1 MFLAS
6 DMCTLVGRAKEFIA
20 PTDPTELS
28 SYVYLLIFVFL
39 NVALLGYRKSL
50 SIGAVIY
57 FLTLALMYAAAF
69 FWEGAPFIFF
79 WIYGAAAFYVILFEG
94 RRVLT
99 LFALMN
105 VFGCLVVIPQAAG
118 GMGNLSLGMFFE
130 DGFPPPLLNVF
141 WELNSMAHS
150 FLLLFGPVFVAV
162 EIYLYL
168 RRRRAKKEA
177 AQEREALL
185 ARKHEDPHR

>member
-6 DMCTLVGRAKEFIA
+6 DMYTLVIRVKDFFA

-57 FLTLALMYAAAF
+57 LLTLVIMHAAAS
-69 FWEGAPFIFF
+69 FWEGAPSIFF
-79 WIYGAAAFYVILFEG
+79 WIYGAAAFHVILFEG

-105 VFGCLVVIPQAAG
+105 MFGCLVIIPQAAG

-130 DGFPPPLLNVF
+130 DAFPPPLLNVF
-141 WELNSMAHS
+141 WELNNMAHS
-150 FLLLFGPVFVAV
+150 FLLLFGPVFVAA
-162 EIYLYL
+162 EIYSYL
-168 RRRRAKKEA
+168 RRRRMKKEA
-177 AQEREALL
+177 VWERAALL
-185 ARKHEDPHR
+185 AKKREDLGH